1 VKIGLLFHTLVV
13 KGGSPRLF
21 LNLARALKKGGH
33 DVHVYT
39 YFLKEDEYDA
49 DLLEYLNIV
58 ANVKIHD
65 SSRFLANSFKGR
77 IGLAQDYFTTS
88 KKWAE
93 SIINK
98 DFEVINPH
106 EAIAYKTA
114 IEMNNRQRAPITWY
128 VADPAA
134 YVNTVGEG
142 RLYDNSLIYRQML
155 NLFSRYDKRL
165 IQKLDK
171 VMIPNHYLKEIMD
184 RYYGIDTEVVR
195 ISGVDTEH
203 FVPLNNQD
211 EIRAELAKKFGIP
224 VDAQLI
230 LSASILMWHRRF
242 EDGIAAVAAL
252 NKQGGN
258 MHYLI
263 VGSSRSN
270 PDYKQHLENYIK
282 TLGAEK
288 YVHLLDTYIA
298 DKQLLNLYNACD
310 VFLQKG
316 PASMRYSRMARP
328 PL

>member
-1 VKIGLLFHTLVV
+1 
-13 KGGSPRLF
+13 
-21 LNLARALKKGGH
+21 
-33 DVHVYT
+33 
-39 YFLKEDEYDA
+39 
-49 DLLEYLNIV
+49 
-58 ANVKIHD
+58 
-65 SSRFLANSFKGR
+65 
-77 IGLAQDYFTTS
+77 
-88 KKWAE
+88 
-93 SIINK
+93 
-98 DFEVINPH
+98 
-106 EAIAYKTA
+106 
-114 IEMNNRQRAPITWY
+114 
-128 VADPAA
+128 
-134 YVNTVGEG
+134 
-142 RLYDNSLIYRQML
+142 ML

-310 VFLQKG
+310 VFLFPNQNQTWGLAPLEAMSVGKPVIVTKG
-316 PASMRYSRMARP
+316 AGVHEVLKDGKTAFIVDQRDTVAMAEKLQILLSDDKLRRQIAAQGSAFVRENMTWDKCAGR
-328 PL
+328 LVQFFERLRS